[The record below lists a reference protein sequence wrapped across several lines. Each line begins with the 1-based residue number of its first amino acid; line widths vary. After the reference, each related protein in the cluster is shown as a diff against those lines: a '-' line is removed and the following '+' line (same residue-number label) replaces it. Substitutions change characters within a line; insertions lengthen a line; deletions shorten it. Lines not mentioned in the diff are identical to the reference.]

1 MAKIIRY
8 CVLEEDH
15 YGKNVFKIHRP
26 SIFGNPY
33 THIKNKKT
41 KALVT
46 VDSREEAIELYD
58 PYFDTMMEQ
67 NEEFRKAFEELIAA
81 YDKYDVIYLGCYCTP
96 EQSCHGDVIIKKINQ
111 FVIKRHIDKIIGPY
125 KLKKIFDTQPPV
137 KGTFSVDS

>member
-15 YGKNVFKIHRP
+15 HGKNVFKIHRP

-41 KALVT
+41 KALVS
-46 VDSREEAIELYD
+46 VNSREEAIELYD
-58 PYFDTMMEQ
+58 PYFDAMMEQ
-67 NEEFRKAFEELIAA
+67 NEDFRKAFEELIAA
-81 YDKYDVIYLGCYCTP
+81 YDKYDTIYLGCYCTP

-111 FVIKRHIDKIIGPY
+111 FIVKRHIDKMIGHNKP
-125 KLKKIFDTQPPV
+125 KKIFGTQSPI
-137 KGTFSVDS
+137 KEDFNVDS

>member
-58 PYFDTMMEQ
+58 PYFD
-67 NEEFRKAFEELIAA
+67 A
-81 YDKYDVIYLGCYCTP
+81 
-96 EQSCHGDVIIKKINQ
+96 IIDSKHDIN
-111 FVIKRHIDKIIGPY
+111 R
-125 KLKKIFDTQPPV
+125 L
-137 KGTFSVDS
+137 